1 MSNNAADDED
11 AGGVGV
17 VLPPIDEDEIAFV
30 ERANDEESRAAH
42 QMPTHNASSMRDRVV
57 SYISGLLTFALIF
70 LFVVLWVLLMH
81 SVGKQDAYGFSGL
94 ALVKRHGGDPVA
106 LTVGRLESRWHPN
119 EPLDYYRAN
128 PGCRPYEAHDT
139 IETLAQLLNS
149 ESFSPSDYRLFVGID
164 TEAPA
169 LLCQYLF
176 RDEDELAS
184 VKRAIAEDYR
194 LVWLLD
200 GRYAF
205 TEANNRSSPHR
216 IKFGVPLGEG
226 NDKIYT
232 HMDITVHMA
241 PTENSADDT
250 FFIVGLQV
258 QPSRPL
264 HISLSRT
271 YNSTYSVRWIVH
283 ANMTPDTP
291 LPWDSSI
298 ELERPSAIMLNS
310 LLNFFVS
317 ISVTLA
323 IVIGMILYHYHC
335 MSVELAAA
343 HAERRSTKAI
353 THGWYLLVNRAL
365 LPPRNGMRKIFIVL
379 MSSGVQL
386 SIQCLIVAAIG
397 MFGLIGTNLHGEFF
411 QAIIVSYVI
420 AHCFTG
426 AMSGVLFSQFY
437 AEKQKARAVWRAIS
451 VWSLQA
457 FFVWGFA
464 FVILIPTTI
473 YLNVVHSSNA
483 MSWVSWTWVS
493 LASACAALFNAI
505 FFFVGWR
512 YSLDSGEVAHKTQLL
527 GIGKVSTVA
536 QQVNTTVINDWVSR
550 SIALS
555 LVFGFL
561 SSASLALPLYYLAR
575 SYAASSYLGVTLSVI
590 TWVFSS
596 GVFGIIYFYW
606 QLKSNVVFWWW
617 EAYVSLG
624 ASSCGFLFIY
634 ALCYFI
640 ISTHIRGAFSVYIF
654 FSYLTLFLIYTSLA
668 VGGTAVF
675 SVYVAFSFVA
685 RSTEELVKLD

>member
-1 MSNNAADDED
+1 MSNDAVTDNTGAAG
-11 AGGVGV
+11 AGV
-17 VLPPIDEDEIAFV
+17 IDEDDIAFV
-30 ERANDEESRAAH
+30 ERANDEEAREAH
-42 QMPTHNASSMRDRVV
+42 HMPPRDPASMRDRIV
-57 SYISGLLTFALIF
+57 SYLSLLLTGIMVF
-70 LFVVLWVLLMH
+70 LFMILWVLLAH

-94 ALVKRHGGDPVA
+94 ALVKRHEGDLVA
-106 LTVGRLESRWHPN
+106 LTVGRLESRWHPS

-139 IETLAQLLNS
+139 IETLSQLLNS
-149 ESFSPSDYRLFVGID
+149 ESFSPSDYRLFVGVD
-164 TEAPA
+164 TSVPV

-176 RDEDELAS
+176 RNEDELAS
-184 VKRAIAEDYR
+184 VRHAIAEDYR

-205 TEANNRSSPHR
+205 TEVNNRSSHR

-226 NDKIYT
+226 SDKIYT
-232 HMDITVHMA
+232 HMDIIVHMVPA
-241 PTENSADDT
+241 ENSANDM

-258 QPSRPL
+258 QPSRPM
-264 HISLSRT
+264 HVSLSRT
-271 YNSTYSVRWIVH
+271 YNSTYGVRWITH
-283 ANMTPDTP
+283 PNMTPDTP

-317 ISVTLA
+317 ISVTLI

-335 MSVELAAA
+335 MRVELAAA
-343 HAERRSTKAI
+343 HAERRSTKPI

-365 LPPRNGMRKIFIVL
+365 LPPRHGMRKIFIVL

-411 QAIIVSYVI
+411 QAVIVSYVI

-437 AEKQKARAVWRAIS
+437 AEKQKSRAAWRAIS

-457 FFVWGFA
+457 FFVWSFA
-464 FVILIPTTI
+464 FTILMPIVI
-473 YLNVVHSSNA
+473 YLNIVHSSNA

-505 FFFVGWR
+505 FFVIGWR
-512 YSLDSGEVAHKTQLL
+512 YSLDNGDAAHKAHLI
-527 GIGKVSTVA
+527 GIGA
-536 QQVNTTVINDWVSR
+536 GRAGAAMQQVNTSLVNDWVSR

-575 SYAASSYLGVTLSVI
+575 SYAASSYLGVTLSLV

-634 ALCYFI
+634 ALCYFL
-640 ISTHIRGAFSVYIF
+640 ISTHIRGFFSIYIY
-654 FSYLTLFLIYTSLA
+654 FSYLALFLIYTSLA

-675 SVYVAFSFVA
+675 SAYVAFSFIA